1 MIVELKM
8 ENNTVAADLELKG
21 KIDEEI
27 SVSDQKE
34 IYREQVGGTW
44 DYEKLENLPKLDGEP
59 IIGNVQEKDP
69 TVPLWARA
77 AEKPTYSQEEIGVGT
92 ITLAELE
99 KLFNSL

>member
-1 MIVELKM
+1 MTVELNL
-8 ENNTVAADLELKG
+8 EDITVSTDLKLSGETNG
-21 KIDEEI
+21 EI

-69 TVPLWARA
+69 TVPLWAKA
-77 AEKPTYSQEEIGVGT
+77 AEKPTYSQEEIGVGV
-92 ITLAELE
+92 IPLAELD